1 MKTIEKTNG
10 SAVTQDSNGDDVI
23 PMPEEFARLYKAG
36 YEAGFASGRE
46 SGYRQGYEAG
56 FEDGHRQGDDNG
68 APAAVENAAESAA
81 GLGKSRLFG
90 LPCTECRR
98 LMYSD
103 EARCPYCKTPRA
115 KLVEPPSAT
124 CSDPEEVREPDGGL
138 EAAANFSAGVKKI
151 AESELR
157 GAIRAGLTGVYSGSD
172 GNGSAGPTVAVRTKE
187 SSGTKVT
194 GGK

>member
-1 MKTIEKTNG
+1 MQTIEKTNG
-10 SAVTQDSNGDDVI
+10 MPLAQNGNGDGVSS
-23 PMPEEFARLYKAG
+23 MPDEFAGLYQPG

-56 FEDGHRQGDDNG
+56 FGDGRRQDVGSTA
-68 APAAVENAAESAA
+68 APAAVENAAESTP
-81 GLGKSRLFG
+81 GMGKSRLFG

-103 EARCPYCKTPRA
+103 EARCPYCKAPRA
-115 KLVEPPSAT
+115 ILVEPPSAT
-124 CSDPEEVREPDGGL
+124 CCDPKEVRKREPDGGL
-138 EAAANFSAGVKKI
+138 EAAANFSAGVKRI
-151 AESELR
+151 AESEL
-157 GAIRAGLTGVYSGSD
+157 GNAIRAGSTGVPM
-172 GNGSAGPTVAVRTKE
+172 ATEVPVPKWRFEPKE